1 MRHPLPWWGKRPR
14 NLGYALIRGPADPG
28 SYSLARMAALSGRPV
43 LATSMLGEQVALAG
57 GHVWVDEPIDAFRP
71 ADQALYLDWLF
82 GKPGGAAAV
91 SHAAYVLVRPE
102 SPPAKLAARDPRL
115 VRLAATRG
123 AVLYRVRG
131 FDSYSATVFSPRVSQ

>member
-1 MRHPLPWWGKRPR
+1 
-14 NLGYALIRGPADPG
+14 
-28 SYSLARMAALSGRPV
+28 MAALSGRPV

-57 GHVWVDEPIDAFRP
+57 GHIWVDEPIDAFRP

-82 GKPGGAAAV
+82 GKPGGGAAV
-91 SHAAYVLVRPE
+91 SHAAYVLVKPE

-115 VRLAATRG
+115 VRVAATRG
-123 AVLYRVRG
+123 AVLYRVRA